1 MINESPQDIM
11 IKIRVI
17 DKQAENK
24 IEEKN
29 LDHKNYKEIL

>member
-17 DKQAENK
+17 DKQAEKKLKKRIYKANM
-24 IEEKN
+24 
-29 LDHKNYKEIL
+29 KEIL